1 MYYCCYSCIVKYMYI
16 YLLVCPFLMDHHFS
30 AQSSREAINMINVD
44 VRYLFWFIYYRI
56 CFGLFTIRLI
66 RLWMLLFLHEADQQ
80 LGYLGMF
87 KSLCLLQGS
96 EPPSVKERQLCQFA
110 NESFQN
116 KFLIISFCCK
126 KLYDHTIHKYNSFG
140 LAKMKCNKFIHY
152 KNSRNQN

>member
-1 MYYCCYSCIVKYMYI
+1 MYYCCYSCIDKYKYI

-30 AQSSREAINMINVD
+30 AQSSREAINVH

-56 CFGLFTIRLI
+56 CFGLFTIHLI

-96 EPPSVKERQLCQFA
+96 EPPSAKERQLCPFA
-110 NESFQN
+110 NESQLS
-116 KFLIISFCCK
+116 KQSFCCK
-126 KLYDHTIHKYNSFG
+126 NLYDHTIHKYNSFG

-152 KNSRNQN
+152 KTSRNQN

>member
-1 MYYCCYSCIVKYMYI
+1 MNVRGILVVIHTKRIYMYYCCYSCIVKYKYKYI

-30 AQSSREAINMINVD
+30 AQSSREAINVH

-56 CFGLFTIRLI
+56 CFGLFTIHLI

-96 EPPSVKERQLCQFA
+96 EPPSVKERQLCPFA

-116 KFLIISFCCK
+116 NLFAAKSCMIIQ
-126 KLYDHTIHKYNSFG
+126 
-140 LAKMKCNKFIHY
+140 FINITHLVQL
-152 KNSRNQN
+152 R